1 LRLLAPATRR
11 PPLLHLLLSHLLLS
25 HLLLSHLLQQTPLHL
40 LLRLQRL
47 TLCALPRNLM

>member
-1 LRLLAPATRR
+1 LRLAATRR

-25 HLLLSHLLQQTPLHL
+25 HLLLYLLQQTPLHL